1 MRRFFTRYASLPYL
15 LALLGVWVAFFWQY
29 FIPGPGRV
37 TFPTGDFTYQF
48 YIFRDIAYRA
58 LAAGHWPGWAD
69 CFFAGYPF
77 QADPQSQLFYVPIWL
92 SYGTLKVLGWGNFP
106 IFALTIETTLHYL
119 VASFFLFL
127 FLRTELRDSIKDAS
141 NRSISLS
148 ALLGAV
154 VFSYGGY
161 LTGYAPLQTAILET
175 VTWLPLI
182 LWLLNRLASAQTHEW
197 RWVVLAA
204 LVLGL
209 AFFAGHPQTFL
220 FVVYVSVAY
229 FVYRS
234 GLAARSWRWTILR
247 LIAVFGLLFGLSL
260 VQLLPQAQYLT
271 LSNRSGL
278 TFDELAGGYPFGIV
292 TQFFI
297 NDVVWSPLYV
307 GLLPLALVLIA
318 VIGLRSKP
326 VFFWLS
332 VGVVGFLLALGGN
345 TPLYALAYW
354 VLPGYRLFR
363 DQERL
368 ALLVS
373 FALAVL
379 AAYGTLWLLT
389 VEKTQ
394 TRRAV
399 QIAAV
404 SVCVLA
410 GLALWKTYDPTLA
423 DWMPRAGLAIG
434 ALVVAGVVLLAQQ
447 YFAMS
452 PSVAGGMLIAVAALN
467 LLMARTASN
476 TVPDFEAYPYN
487 PILDPIRA
495 DETPFFRVQD
505 DARMQGHFACGYGL
519 KEWAGISPIRPAA
532 WEVFEQQAPESL
544 RWKLIAM
551 KYLITW
557 RNGAITPQGDLPP
570 AEKVAEGE
578 APGGETKVYRMFEIP
593 KRAWLVTSYQSTA
606 EASVIFDQL
615 KAPGFDPFVQAVL
628 RATPNAPAIS
638 ASTPPFENNVT
649 VVEDWPGHLTLE
661 VGTADPALLLVSEA
675 YYPGWVARV
684 NGQATD
690 VYEADGLVQAL
701 QVPAGEST
709 VTLDFQPWLLTVG
722 AVGSLLTLLVCV
734 AVLTARRPSP
744 QN

>member
-1 MRRFFTRYASLPYL
+1 
-15 LALLGVWVAFFWQY
+15 
-29 FIPGPGRV
+29 
-37 TFPTGDFTYQF
+37 
-48 YIFRDIAYRA
+48 
-58 LAAGHWPGWAD
+58 
-69 CFFAGYPF
+69 
-77 QADPQSQLFYVPIWL
+77 
-92 SYGTLKVLGWGNFP
+92 
-106 IFALTIETTLHYL
+106 
-119 VASFFLFL
+119 
-127 FLRTELRDSIKDAS
+127 
-141 NRSISLS
+141 
-148 ALLGAV
+148 
-154 VFSYGGY
+154 
-161 LTGYAPLQTAILET
+161 
-175 VTWLPLI
+175 
-182 LWLLNRLASAQTHEW
+182 
-197 RWVVLAA
+197 
-204 LVLGL
+204 
-209 AFFAGHPQTFL
+209 
-220 FVVYVSVAY
+220 
-229 FVYRS
+229 
-234 GLAARSWRWTILR
+234 
-247 LIAVFGLLFGLSL
+247 
-260 VQLLPQAQYLT
+260 
-271 LSNRSGL
+271 
-278 TFDELAGGYPFGIV
+278 
-292 TQFFI
+292 
-297 NDVVWSPLYV
+297 
-307 GLLPLALVLIA
+307 
-318 VIGLRSKP
+318 
-326 VFFWLS
+326 
-332 VGVVGFLLALGGN
+332 
-345 TPLYALAYW
+345 
-354 VLPGYRLFR
+354 
-363 DQERL
+363 
-368 ALLVS
+368 
-373 FALAVL
+373 
-379 AAYGTLWLLT
+379 
-389 VEKTQ
+389 
-394 TRRAV
+394 
-399 QIAAV
+399 
-404 SVCVLA
+404 
-410 GLALWKTYDPTLA
+410 
-423 DWMPRAGLAIG
+423 MPRAGLAIG